1 MVSHAVRRYAGLRL
15 FLQHGFPEL
24 LFVAGAGLLRAGD
37 YLAGAGI
44 RMDRGNF
51 ARVIGAACSSDR
63 FSLARWNNRAYQ
75 SERETTWLVEV
86 GDAAR
91 SRDYIRR
98 DLLVRVAPT
107 FTLCGLGSRSVLSLQ
122 RRGSLTLYGRRYFFL
137 AAVAFLFGLIC
148 AAMDF
153 LARRHEN
160 SFWKAFEL
168 PLELY
173 VVTFCA
179 TALLPEN
186 LRPSIYGGWIG

>member
-1 MVSHAVRRYAGLRL
+1 
-15 FLQHGFPEL
+15 
-24 LFVAGAGLLRAGD
+24 
-37 YLAGAGI
+37 
-44 RMDRGNF
+44 MDRGNF

-122 RRGSLTLYGRRYFFL
+122 GPGQAEPFGKRQFL
-137 AAVAFLFGLIC
+137 PAAVGVFVGFVLPGIGFLWRG
-148 AAMDF
+148 
-153 LARRHEN
+153 HG
-160 SFWKAFEL
+160 K
-168 PLELY
+168 
-173 VVTFCA
+173 
-179 TALLPEN
+179 
-186 LRPSIYGGWIG
+186 